1 MPPFFVLLNLSKIM
15 IDKTEELI
23 HKSELISRDLSWL
36 QFNHRVLDQAQKPG
50 RNIIDKLKFLAITA
64 SNADE
69 FFMIRVGSLYNYL
82 DYGKEREDYSGM
94 RVIPF
99 KLKLLSGFQD
109 FAKKQSSIFKDELT
123 AEFEENGFAFSGFD
137 NLDASAKALA
147 AKYFH
152 KIVFPMLT
160 PMVYDTY
167 HTFPIL
173 VNNVLIFGV
182 VTKTQDKKEKKKMS
196 FIQIPQNLPRFFE
209 IEQKG
214 KIIFVPIEEIIRH
227 HLPELFKNVKIVSN
241 TLFRVTR
248 NGDFTLEESED
259 DEANFI
265 DEVKKKLKTRK
276 TGRVVRMEI
285 EQNYDKWLLKQLVTK
300 YDIGPE
306 NVIQAPEGT
315 LMDYSSLWQVV
326 GNDELK
332 GLVPT
337 SHNPVPP
344 VSMSDYEHQDMF
356 KILKD
361 RDILLHHPY
370 NTISPLLD
378 LLDQAAEDPN
388 VLSIKLTIYRVA
400 KNSRVVNALLN
411 AAENGK
417 HVSVLFEVKARFDEE
432 NNLKEAQKLQ
442 KAGCFVIYGIGS
454 LKTHTKLL
462 LIVRREREKVTRY
475 VHMSSGNYNESTSK
489 LYTDLGLMSSDESY
503 ANDVQDFFNVITGHS
518 IADDYK
524 YLITA
529 PREMRDRL
537 IGLIKNEEENAKQGL
552 VSGIVIKLNSLQDK
566 ETILALYSASQAGVS
581 IKLIV
586 RGICCIRPGRDGLS
600 ENIEVRSIVGDYLE
614 HSRIYYFHNN
624 GDPLVYSG
632 SADMMVRSF
641 DRRLESL
648 FLIKDNLLKQQAIN
662 ILSHNLKDNTNSY
675 LMNEDGSFS
684 LIDGGEN
691 ITFNIHKE
699 FYDVKREMILNAK
712 LF

>member
-1 MPPFFVLLNLSKIM
+1 MTIKADQLI
-15 IDKTEELI
+15 ID
-23 HKSELISRDLSWL
+23 SELISRDLSWL
-36 QFNHRVLDQAQKPG
+36 QFNYRVLDQSQREG
-50 RNIIDKLKFLAITA
+50 RGILDKLKFLAITA

-82 DYGKEREDYSGM
+82 DYGKDRVDYSGL
-94 RVIPF
+94 RAIPF
-99 KLKLLSGFQD
+99 KMRLLAGFQD
-109 FAKKQSSIFKDELT
+109 FAAKQSAIYKDQLKPIFSN
-123 AEFEENGFAFSGFD
+123 NGFLIQDVESLEKREKERVS
-137 NLDASAKALA
+137 N
-147 AKYFH
+147 YFR
-152 KIVFPMLT
+152 KIIFPMLT
-160 PMVYDTY
+160 PMVYDSY

-182 VTKTQDKKEKKKMS
+182 VTKTEDKKEKKKMS

-209 IEQKG
+209 FDRKG
-214 KIIFVPIEEIIRH
+214 KVVFVSIEEIIRYH
-227 HLPELFKNVKIVSN
+227 IAELFKNVRIVSN

-259 DEANFI
+259 DEKSFI
-265 DEVKKKLKTRK
+265 EEVKKKLKTRK

-285 EQNYDKWLLKQLVTK
+285 EENYDKWLLRQLMTK
-300 YDIGPE
+300 YEIESE
-306 NVIQAPEGT
+306 NIIRVPTGA
-315 LMDYSSLWQVV
+315 LMDYSGLWQIV
-326 GNDELK
+326 GNNDLAH
-332 GLVPT
+332 LNPVLP
-337 SHNPVPP
+337 SPVPP
-344 VSMSDYEHQDMF
+344 ISMAEYEHQDMF

-361 RDILLHHPY
+361 RDLLLHHPY

-442 KAGCFVIYGIGS
+442 RAGCFVIYGVGS

-489 LYTDLGLMSSDESY
+489 LYTDIGLMSSDESY
-503 ANDVQDFFNVITGHS
+503 ANDVQEFFNVITGHS
-518 IADDYK
+518 VPDEYK
-524 YLITA
+524 YLLTA
-529 PREMRDRL
+529 PREMRGRL
-537 IGLIKNEEENAKQGL
+537 IGLIKNEAENAKNGL
-552 VSGIVIKLNSLQDK
+552 PSGIVVKMNSLQDK
-566 ETILALYSASQAGVS
+566 DTIDALYAASQAGVP

-586 RGICCIRPGRDGLS
+586 RGICCLRPGRANLS
-600 ENIEVRSIVGDYLE
+600 ENIEVKSIVGDYLE

-624 GDPLVYSG
+624 EAPLVYSG
-632 SADMMVRSF
+632 SADLMVRSF

-648 FLIKDNLLKQQAIN
+648 FLIKDELLKQQAIN
-662 ILSHNLKDNTNSY
+662 ILVYNLRDNVNSY
-675 LMNEDGSFS
+675 KMNEDGSFTP
-684 LIDGGEN
+684 IEADDQP
-691 ITFNIHKE
+691 IFNIHKE
-699 FYDVKREMILNAK
+699 FYRVKRENVLKAR